1 MHISRF
7 CNDIT
12 SEEYKIAQLG
22 AYACQNFLIY
32 MSNNIKLFC
41 QETNFKSKKKK
52 KFCFYI
58 IQFDLLQFMLG
69 NIITNKHKLRTIKI
83 VSTCGRNTTP
93 PLSFDQK
100 VTTNKWEEKF
110 VRIWETNYK
119 QSQ

>member
-1 MHISRF
+1 MYISRF

-52 KFCFYI
+52 I
-58 IQFDLLQFMLG
+58 LLLYNSVWFV
-69 NIITNKHKLRTIKI
+69 TIYA
-83 VSTCGRNTTP
+83 GQYYN
-93 PLSFDQK
+93 
-100 VTTNKWEEKF
+100 
-110 VRIWETNYK
+110 
-119 QSQ
+119 